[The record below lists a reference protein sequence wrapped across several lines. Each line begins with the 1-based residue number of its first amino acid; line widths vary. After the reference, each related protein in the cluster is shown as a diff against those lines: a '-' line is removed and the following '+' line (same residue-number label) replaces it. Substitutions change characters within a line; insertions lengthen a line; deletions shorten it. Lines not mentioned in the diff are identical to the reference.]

1 MNEDFLLEVTTTK
14 VIASCPHVNFHHVN
28 TKSEDTSLSLND
40 VFSYN
45 QLCAIQ
51 NHKSQISRKF
61 KIPLVEKYN
70 NFIMKK

>member
-1 MNEDFLLEVTTTK
+1 MNEDFLFEVTTTK
-14 VIASCPHVNFHHVN
+14 VITSCPCVNFHHVN
-28 TKSEDTSLSLND
+28 TNREDTSSSLND

-61 KIPLVEKYN
+61 KIPFVEKYN